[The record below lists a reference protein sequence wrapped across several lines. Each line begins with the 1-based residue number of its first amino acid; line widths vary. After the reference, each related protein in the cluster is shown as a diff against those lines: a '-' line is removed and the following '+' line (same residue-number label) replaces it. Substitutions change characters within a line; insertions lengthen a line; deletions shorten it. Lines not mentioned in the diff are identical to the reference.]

1 MLIMAIPIPASGI
14 ATDLFALH
22 RDDDY
27 YYEIIKEGNVAG
39 DDDNWALKVEGNSL
53 AFYVKISGNWVRG
66 GIDMER
72 PQ

>member
-1 MLIMAIPIPASGI
+1 MLIAAIPIPASGI
-14 ATDLFALH
+14 ATDLFAL
-22 RDDDY
+22 RRGEDY

-39 DDDNWALKVEGNSL
+39 DDDNWALKVEGNNL
-53 AFYVKISGNWVRG
+53 AFFYKEGTWKRG